1 MDAMLHD
8 TFQVAWD
15 YGTQVI
21 PSRIGMAI
29 PGMMIPPIIMSK
41 LEPTATF
48 VKSPWLKARQR
59 RIARSFVIRT
69 DGRAP
74 RALRVAKLCA
84 IDITPCASDGGTCT
98 LSMYRRRRPC

>member
-48 VKSPWLKARQR
+48 VKSPWLKARLH
-59 RIARSFVIRT
+59 RIARLLIIRT
-69 DGRAP
+69 DGR
-74 RALRVAKLCA
+74 RARC
-84 IDITPCASDGGTCT
+84 G
-98 LSMYRRRRPC
+98 